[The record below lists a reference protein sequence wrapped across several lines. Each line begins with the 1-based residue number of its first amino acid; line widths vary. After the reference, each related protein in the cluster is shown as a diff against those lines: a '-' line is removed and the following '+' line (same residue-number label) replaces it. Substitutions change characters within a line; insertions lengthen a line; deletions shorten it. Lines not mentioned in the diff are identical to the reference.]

1 MESMEKVLMKGTE
14 AIAEA
19 AIQAGCKYF
28 FGYPITPQNEIPE
41 YMSRRLPQVPGG
53 RFVQAESEVAAVNM
67 ILGAGATGKRV
78 MTSSSSP
85 GISLMSEGVSY
96 LVGQETPVVI
106 VNVMR
111 AGPGLGGI
119 LPGQSDY
126 NQATG
131 GIGHGD
137 CNLPVLAPASLQETV
152 DLVQIAFD
160 LSQRYRTPV
169 LVLVDGVIGQIMEAV
184 AIEEV
189 STPASSNPE
198 TWAAGYMRERGGKR
212 VVLQSLFLDP
222 ALLEKHN
229 QALEA
234 KWKKIEAR
242 ELRWKSDRTDDADL
256 VITAFGTVARIA
268 KSVVEDLRGEGYKV
282 GMIRPISVHP
292 FPYQAYAPVCETA
305 KGMLC
310 VEMNWGQMVKDVRFA
325 AAGKIPVEFLGRS
338 GGACPSIEEITSAC
352 RGMIS
357 RLGIEKA

>member
-41 YMSRRLPQVPGG
+41 YMSRRLPEVPDG

-67 ILGAGATGKRV
+67 LIGAGATGKQV

-85 GISLMSEGVSY
+85 GISLMSEGISY
-96 LVGQETPVVI
+96 MVGQETPVVI

-119 LPGQSDY
+119 LPAQGDY

-137 CNLPVLAPASLQETV
+137 CKFIVLAPASLQETA
-152 DLVQIAFD
+152 DLVQSAFG

-169 LVLVDGVIGQIMEAV
+169 MVIVDGVIGQIMEAV
-184 AIEEV
+184 TIEKVE
-189 STPASSNPE
+189 TPASSNPE
-198 TWAAGYMRERGGKR
+198 TWAAGYMKERGGKR
-212 VVLQSLFLDP
+212 IVMQSLFLDP
-222 ALLEKHN
+222 AALESHN
-229 QALEA
+229 RALEA
-234 KWKKIEAR
+234 KWKKMEAK
-242 ELRWKSDRTDDADL
+242 EQRWKSDRTEDADL

-268 KSVVEDLRGEGYKV
+268 KSVVEDLREEGYRV
-282 GMIRPISVHP
+282 GLVRPISVLP
-292 FPYQAYAPVCETA
+292 FPYQAYAPVRERA
-305 KGMLC
+305 KGILC
-310 VEMNWGQMVKDVRFA
+310 AEMNWGQMLRDVRFA
-325 AAGKIPVEFLGRS
+325 VEGRIPVEFCGRS